1 MKSYHLTQ
9 EQALEIVNKVRPE
22 CKYAGSLE
30 LYPQSLTDI
39 INAALDQVLG
49 EPVGDLIISNVE
61 DELLFT
67 QRWHRESIGSLPD
80 GEHKLYAPKESA
92 LGSLEQQPDGSVHF
106 EEYKP

>member
-9 EQALEIVNKVRPE
+9 DEADALALKVRPE
-22 CKYAGSLE
+22 CKYVNGYE
-30 LYPQSLTDI
+30 LYSESLTAI

-49 EPVGDLIISNVE
+49 EPVGDLIISNAE

-80 GEHKLYAPKESA
+80 GEHKLYAPKEQS
-92 LGSLEQQPDGSVHF
+92 
-106 EEYKP
+106 